1 MSEYSMIPVER
12 IFPHPDNPR
21 KDLGDLS
28 ELAESIKASG
38 ILQNLTVVPGRR
50 GTDEEIEQIK
60 ELLGTLTGDSEIER
74 NAMKEIQAQ
83 IDNKWVADDYTAII
97 GHRRLAAA
105 KLAGL
110 TEVPC
115 VVASLTPQEQVQTML
130 MENMQRSDLT
140 VYEQAQGFQ
149 MMIDLG
155 DSVEVV
161 AQKTGFSETT
171 IRRRLKMAELDQT
184 KLKEVSSRQLSLGD
198 FDKLAQIE
206 DIKARN
212 KVLDSIGT
220 NDFNMRFTTAMREQ
234 KTKKN
239 LPTVKKWLK
248 EAGAKKIAQKDAWG
262 SKYEN
267 YPGTSWSM
275 SISDWGD
282 VNNKPPKVT
291 KRQMFYYIDGDR
303 IRLLALT
310 EKPKKEKK
318 SEAEMQEIKSRNA
331 AWKEAHEKTELM
343 FTLRKQFVASL
354 NCTKKNTDCMFW
366 GALAAISLGA
376 DYRSIDRDGILTAL
390 GLETGYSSDRGKKV
404 VDAYRNA
411 DLKIAPQLVYAAF
424 GDDAKEGYVCGVASY
439 EFPKHEEN
447 PPLDLLYDWLI
458 SLGYELSEEEKQLR
472 DGSHEVFKKNGGAS

>member
-1 MSEYSMIPVER
+1 MAEYTMIPVER

-28 ELAESIKASG
+28 ELSESIKASG

-74 NAMKEIQAQ
+74 NAIKEIQAQ

-140 VYEQAQGFQ
+140 AYEQAQGFQ

-155 DSVEVV
+155 DTVEVV

-171 IRRRLKMAELDQT
+171 IRRRLKMAELDQA

-220 NDFNMRFTTAMREQ
+220 SEFNMRFTSAIRDQ
-234 KTKKN
+234 NTKKN
-239 LPTVKKWLK
+239 LPVVKKWLK
-248 EAGAKKIAQKDAWG
+248 EAGAKKVEQKDTWG

-303 IRLLALT
+303 VRLLA
-310 EKPKKEKK
+310 EKEKAPREKK
-318 SEAEMQEIKSRNA
+318 SPEELALARSRSA
-331 AWKEAHEKTELM
+331 AWKEANEKTDLA
-343 FTLRKQFVASL
+343 FTLRKNFVDTL
-354 NCTKKNTDCMFW
+354 NGTKKNTDLMLW
-366 GALAAISLGA
+366 GALAGIALNA
-376 DYRSIDRDGILTAL
+376 TYNDMDKDRIQTAL
-390 GLETGYSSDRGKKV
+390 GLQTGWFSDKDNKIIA
-404 VDAYRNA
+404 AYRDA

-424 GDDAKEGYVCGVASY
+424 GDDAKRGYVAGYPSQ
-439 EFPKHEEN
+439 EFPRYQEN
-447 PPLDLLYDWLI
+447 RKLDLLYDWLI
-458 SLGYELSEEEKQLR
+458 SLGYELSEEEKQMR
-472 DGSHEVFKKNGGAS
+472 DGTHEVFKRGEA